1 MAAQRPE
8 VQLPVT
14 FFGDESFP
22 VEWENEEEKQLFWWW
37 DDLHCPNPLSPMFFE
52 LGGWWATCAYL
63 YRRFGAPFGRDGK
76 AKLINGYLFTAVVP
90 RDPKEAAELAPY
102 YSMVMPVDAEKG
114 LEWWQKRLRPEIERN
129 FEYLDTYPY
138 DTATLPELMVLLEDA
153 IDIQERHWRIH
164 WILNLSQFQASL
176 DFQAAVR
183 QVIGDVDPTL
193 LERIM
198 VSDSDRN
205 WDAVHG
211 LWELKERVERN
222 VVLLE
227 AFSKETPAEI
237 LAELEKT
244 AEGREFLRW
253 LDEYKREF
261 GHKALYS
268 HEYVYPT

>member
-1 MAAQRPE
+1 
-8 VQLPVT
+8 
-14 FFGDESFP
+14 
-22 VEWENEEEKQLFWWW
+22 
-37 DDLHCPNPLSPMFFE
+37 MFFE

-63 YRRFGAPFGRDGK
+63 YRRFGAPFGRDWK

-102 YSMVMPVDAEKG
+102 YSMVMPVYAEKG

-164 WILNLSQFQASL
+164 WILNLSQFQSSL

-183 QVIGDVDPTL
+183 EVIGDVDPTL

-211 LWELKERVERN
+211 L
-222 VVLLE
+222 
-227 AFSKETPAEI
+227 
-237 LAELEKT
+237 
-244 AEGREFLRW
+244 
-253 LDEYKREF
+253 
-261 GHKALYS
+261 
-268 HEYVYPT
+268 